1 MQHIK
6 EDYNVQLNRKMI
18 TQAIK
23 QARETV
29 LGSEGAQFG
38 KLRDYLNEIHKSNP
52 GSIAHMNTL
61 PQPQGPNLFQRL
73 YISFDACKKG
83 FKNGCRP
90 LIGLDGCF
98 LKGYYGG
105 QLLSAVTQD
114 TNNHVFVIAFGVT
127 RVENTDNW
135 KWFLNCL
142 QEDFG
147 SSMLFGWHLMSDQ
160 QKGLVR
166 AVQEVMPNAFHRN
179 CVLYMWK
186 NCEKRFRDKQVKGC
200 VWEAARSTTPV
211 QFKAAMDRLK
221 TVSNGAWEY
230 MSKFDP
236 KVWCRAFFSH
246 YPKNAA
252 VTNNMCESW
261 NAVIVEA
268 REKPILTLCEELRV
282 HIMNKMARH
291 KRILGAYKGKLAPV
305 QQMKLDKWIKPE
317 IHKWNAQWCGDNDRV
332 VFEVSRNTHKLGV
345 NLKNQTC
352 TCNLWQ
358 LTGVPCVHAVAAISR
373 VRVKAAEDFVSP
385 FLTMEAIRKTYD
397 ICINSVPSEE
407 FWEPTD
413 QLKEDPPKIVRPV
426 GRPVKRRKESATPP
440 APTDGSKVRRTFQ
453 GGTSGQSQNK
463 LMHQRPNPTLEE
475 IRAKLKK
482 HKKKMPKRPHAP
494 QEEMPISQS
503 APTVIYVIVYYAV

>member
-1 MQHIK
+1 M
-6 EDYNVQLNRKMI
+6 
-18 TQAIK
+18 
-23 QARETV
+23 

-38 KLRDYLNEIHKSNP
+38 KLRDYLSEIHKSNS
-52 GSIAHMNTL
+52 GSTSHMNTL

-73 YISFDACKKG
+73 YISFDAYKRG

-105 QLLSAVTQD
+105 QLLSTVTQD

-135 KWFLNCL
+135 KWFLTCL
-142 QEDFG
+142 EEDFG
-147 SSMLFGWHLMSDQ
+147 ASMLFGWHLMSDK

-166 AVQEVMPNAFHRN
+166 AVQEVM
-179 CVLYMWK
+179 
-186 NCEKRFRDKQVKGC
+186 RFRVKQVKGC

-211 QFKAAMDRLK
+211 QFKDAMDRLK
-221 TVSNGAWEY
+221 YVSNGAWEY
-230 MSKFDP
+230 MSNKFDP
-236 KVWCRAFFSH
+236 KVWCRAFFNR

-282 HIMNKMARH
+282 HVMNKMARH
-291 KRILGAYKGKLAPV
+291 RRILGTYKGRLAPV
-305 QQMKLDKWIKPE
+305 QQMKLDKWIKPQS
-317 IHKWNAQWCGDNDRV
+317 HKWNAQWCGDNDRV
-332 VFEVSRNTHKLGV
+332 VFDVSRNTQKFGV

-358 LTGVPCVHAVAAISR
+358 LTGVPCVYAVAAISR
-373 VRVKAAEDFVSP
+373 VRVKSAEDFVSP

-397 ICINSVPSEE
+397 ICINPVPSEE
-407 FWEPTD
+407 YWEQID
-413 QLKEDPPKIVRPV
+413 KLKADPPKIVRPV
-426 GRPVKRRKESATPP
+426 GRPVKRRKESVTPQT
-440 APTDGSKVRRTFQ
+440 PTDGNKVRRTF
-453 GGTSGQSQNK
+453 
-463 LMHQRPNPTLEE
+463 
-475 IRAKLKK
+475 
-482 HKKKMPKRPHAP
+482 
-494 QEEMPISQS
+494 
-503 APTVIYVIVYYAV
+503 